1 MMKNVKFLD
10 NERERERMMGQLR
23 NALRENCIE
32 STKMMTAD
40 EIKDRLTSMLELEPK
55 RNVEDIIK
63 VFDEGIQRSHISD

>member
-63 VFDEGIQRSHISD
+63 VCKKYVNVKK